1 MIPAE
6 VTSEIIK
13 TIIDKAKVGVN
24 LLELEKTAEIAM
36 TLRNVKSANKGYKPS
51 WTKNPF
57 PSVICLGV
65 NDIIAHSPPYNYFLK
80 DGDLLTIDCGIIL
93 DNMVGD
99 AFVNFRGY
107 VVNRILHGHGIG
119 KQMHEEPLILNFDI
133 GKEEIITIDKKGK
146 KKYLY
151 KAWDNIPSFYEGQIV
166 CIEPYLTYKDQI
178 GKRDS
183 DGWTVRT
190 RDGKKSAMIEAMVK
204 VTSTGCEILTTHFN
218 YNSL

>member
-80 DGDLLTIDCGIIL
+80 DGDLLTIDCGIIV
-93 DNMVGD
+93 DNMAGD
-99 AFVNFRGY
+99 AGITIPIGNISNRDQRLLRYTKMALYEGLKVIKPNVKINEVGRTIEKFVNFRGY

-166 CIEPYLTYKDQI
+166 CIEPYSN
-178 GKRDS
+178 RP
-183 DGWTVRT
+183 
-190 RDGKKSAMIEAMVK
+190 
-204 VTSTGCEILTTHFN
+204 
-218 YNSL
+218 